1 MGETMYV
8 NMWIHL
14 THGEAHVSIDFCTI
28 ICTGKL
34 EFVYK
39 GIHV

>member
-1 MGETMYV
+1 MDGTMYV

-28 ICTGKL
+28 
-34 EFVYK
+34 FVQES
-39 GIHV
+39 